1 MHDAWLGRESKVLFI
16 CSCGTICCTQDTLPV
31 ERRLW
36 GIWNLQVWPIINSP
50 EDEATCAALTWQSWM
65 LRTSLQHGRVKRVSS
80 WQPSIVHTRTGSYL
94 WRSWHELLSLCTH
107 VELCVHFLYALSLL
121 GVWSSH
127 AAADTKSGGIPSKQ
141 NSWGIEGPA
150 AGLTKD
156 NDNTLGLSMTSEK

>member
-107 VELCVHFLYALSLL
+107 VELCVHILYVCLCLGCEVHMPLQIQNLGEYPQNKTPEALKVLL
-121 GVWSSH
+121 L
-127 AAADTKSGGIPSKQ
+127 DLLKTM
-141 NSWGIEGPA
+141 
-150 AGLTKD
+150 T
-156 NDNTLGLSMTSEK
+156 TL